1 MHDMKGRVCLVT
13 GATTG
18 IGKEAARALVAMGA
32 EVVMAVRDESKAKQ
46 TVAEIGGKTSYVLV
60 DFASQAS
67 IRAMCAQVLELH
79 PRLHVLLNNAG
90 AIFEKREL
98 TVDGHERTFALNHLG
113 YFLTTK
119 LLLDRLIESGE
130 PGRTSRIVSV
140 ASAGHVTA
148 RRGLDF
154 DDLMSAR
161 SWGTGG
167 IDQYGKTKLA
177 NIMFTYE
184 LARRLQGKPVT
195 ANCLHPGAIAS
206 GFGKNRPG
214 LLNLV
219 FKIGAP
225 FLWTPEK
232 GARTS
237 VKLAASPEV
246 EGVTGK
252 YFDEKGR
259 ERRTTR
265 ASYDE
270 EAQRRLWEESER
282 LVAPSAA
289 AAA

>member
-1 MHDMKGRVCLVT
+1 MDEMKGRVCLIT
-13 GATTG
+13 GSTTG
-18 IGKEAARALVAMGA
+18 IGKEAARALAAMGA
-32 EVVMAVRDESKAKQ
+32 EVVLAVRDESKAKQ
-46 TVAEIGGKTSYVLV
+46 TVAEIGGATSYVLC

-67 IRAMCAQVLELH
+67 IRAMCAQVLDRH
-79 PRLHVLLNNAG
+79 PKLHVLLNNAG

-113 YFLTTK
+113 YFLTTQ
-119 LLLDRLIESGE
+119 LLLRRLEASGV
-130 PGRTSRIVSV
+130 PGRAARIVSV
-140 ASAGHVTA
+140 ASAGHATA

-154 DDLMSAR
+154 DDLMAAR

-184 LARRLQGKPVT
+184 LARRLGDAPVT

-214 LLNLV
+214 VLSV
-219 FKIGAP
+219 FFRLAAP
-225 FLWTPEK
+225 FMWSAQK

-237 VKLAASPEV
+237 VKLASSPEV

-265 ASYDE
+265 VSYDQV
-270 EAQRRLWEESER
+270 AQKRLWEESDR
-282 LVAPSAA
+282 LTVASSAS
-289 AAA
+289 